1 MGISRPTLSVTEGI
15 GREILRVV
23 GGAGIGPGWEANAV
37 DRPEVGPKA
46 DIDRFQSQEDLPGPT
61 PKLSDGRR

>member
-23 GGAGIGPGWEANAV
+23 GGAGVGLGGEANAV
-37 DRPEVGPKA
+37 DRPGGGLKV
-46 DIDRFQSQEDLPGPT
+46 DIDRFQSQEDLAGPT
-61 PKLSDGRR
+61 PELSDGRR